1 TVEHAT
7 DGQAAI
13 DMLAHDP
20 RFSLMTLDLNMPRL
34 DGLDVLRQLRSSA
47 STSGLPIVVLTS
59 TDCEETEI
67 NLMNEGADDYLRKP
81 LDPARFIARVRA
93 VLRRAGN

>member
-1 TVEHAT
+1 
-7 DGQAAI
+7 
-13 DMLAHDP
+13 
-20 RFSLMTLDLNMPRL
+20 
-34 DGLDVLRQLRSSA
+34 
-47 STSGLPIVVLTS
+47 VLTS
-59 TDCEETEI
+59 TDGEEMEI